1 MLQFIWNIPEMG
13 NPPGQEQYVLRGGLF
28 IRTQEGDFPCSKW
41 QDHPLVQIANFLTNA
56 VLLVKTANDIPRYHS
71 FRPYYVVAK
80 PPNNGMLTLR
90 FFRSYA
96 PVNLEKLPPLILP
109 FREYGD
115 ILLETGQTMLNTCRT
130 RGIGIALE
138 MHSLEN
144 SLRSL
149 RSVLADTC

>member
-13 NPPGQEQYVLRGGLF
+13 NPPEQKQYVLRGGLF
-28 IRTQEGDFPCSKW
+28 IRTQDGDFPCSKW
-41 QDHPLVQIANFLTNA
+41 QDHPLVQMTSFLANA
-56 VLLVKTANDIPRYHS
+56 VLLVKTANSIPRYHS
-71 FRPYYVVAK
+71 FHPYSILAE
-80 PPNNGMLTLR
+80 PPTNGVLILR
-90 FFRSYA
+90 FLRAYA
-96 PVNLEKLPPLILP
+96 PEHLEKLPPLILP